1 MIEAIMFGIVG
12 IGIILLGISIQRI
25 EKKLNKIQQE
35 VK

>member
-1 MIEAIMFGIVG
+1 MIETIMIGIAG
-12 IGIILLGISIQRI
+12 IGIILLGISILKI